1 MSKSATRIRISGL
14 SAVALAVALAGCGE
28 GAYQDLEQ
36 FVKQSGQGLRGKVE
50 PLPEVKPYEAFT
62 YTALDQPDPFKPRKL
77 AAKFAGSPLP
87 DPNRRREAL
96 EEFPLDNLRMVGT
109 LERKG
114 TMFALIRS
122 PDNNLVQ
129 VKPGDYIGQN
139 FGRVTT
145 VAEGEVKVKELMQE
159 ASGAWVEREASLSL
173 SDEAEAKQAAQA
185 KPKQEQKQ

>member
-1 MSKSATRIRISGL
+1 MSKSATLVRIPGL
-14 SAVALAVALAGCGE
+14 GALALAAALAGCGE

-62 YTALDQPDPFKPRKL
+62 YSALDQPDPFKPRKL
-77 AAKFAGSPLP
+77 TPKFAGAAQP
-87 DPNRRREAL
+87 DPSRRREAL

-129 VKPGDYIGQN
+129 VKPGDYVGQN
-139 FGRVTT
+139 YGRVTV
-145 VAEGEVKVKELMQE
+145 VAEGEVKVKELLQE
-159 ASGAWVEREASLSL
+159 ASGAWVERETSLSL
-173 SDEAEAKQAAQA
+173 SDEPEAKQAAQA

>member
-1 MSKSATRIRISGL
+1 MSKSATRIRIPGL

-77 AAKFAGSPLP
+77 TPKFAGAGQP
-87 DPNRRREAL
+87 DPSRRREAL

-114 TMFALIRS
+114 TMFALVRS

-139 FGRVTT
+139 FGRVTA
-145 VAEGEVKVKELMQE
+145 VGEGEIKVKELVQE
-159 ASGAWVEREASLSL
+159 ASGAWAEREASLSL
-173 SDEAEAKQAAQA
+173 SEEPEAKQGTQA

>member
-1 MSKSATRIRISGL
+1 MSKSTTRIRIAGL

-28 GAYQDLEQ
+28 SAYQDLEQ

-77 AAKFAGSPLP
+77 APKFAGAALP
-87 DPNRRREAL
+87 DPSRRREAL

-139 FGRVTT
+139 FGRVT
-145 VAEGEVKVKELMQE
+145 VVGEGEVKVKELMQE
-159 ASGAWVEREASLSL
+159 ASGAWVEREASLAL
-173 SDEAEAKQAAQA
+173 SDEAEARQAPQA

>member
-1 MSKSATRIRISGL
+1 MTNSATRIRIAGL

-28 GAYQDLEQ
+28 SAYQDLEQ

-50 PLPEVKPYEAFT
+50 PLPEVKPYEAFS

-77 AAKFAGSPLP
+77 TPKFAGAAQP
-87 DPNRRREAL
+87 DPSRRREAL

-109 LERKG
+109 MERKG

-173 SDEAEAKQAAQA
+173 SDEAEAKQAPQA